1 MSPLRLLIYTDGAS
15 RNNPGE
21 SAIGV
26 VIKND
31 QQEVIETLSEYLGQ
45 ATNNQAEY
53 TALIRALESAQKFSP
68 QEVQFY
74 LDSQLVVRQ
83 MMGQYRVKDSG
94 LMPLF
99 MKARSL
105 YHRYPKASIHH
116 IPREQNGEADALA
129 NAALDKRL
137 KETSKKSGF

>member
-1 MSPLRLLIYTDGAS
+1 MTPLCLLIYTDGAS

-31 QQEVIETLSEYLGQ
+31 REEVIETLSEYLGQ

-68 QEVQFY
+68 QEVRLY

-94 LMPLF
+94 LMPLYL
-99 MKARSL
+99 KAKSL
-105 YHRYPKASIHH
+105 YHWYLKASIHH

-137 KETSKKSGF
+137 NLKSASGH